1 MSYNQDK
8 EEFIKYLQFQKHYSI
23 NTVES
28 YQRSLNEFIG
38 FLKSESISHFNDV
51 KYTNIRG
58 YLTYLNES
66 VAKDADIDGFTT
78 VNLKEFKGDLIIRIN
93 P

>member
-8 EEFIKYLQFQKHYSI
+8 KEFIKYLQFQKHYSI

-28 YQRSLNEFIG
+28 YQRSLNEFID

-58 YLTYLNES
+58 YLTYLNEKKLSKNSINNRIS
-66 VAKDADIDGFTT
+66 V
-78 VNLKEFKGDLIIRIN
+78 
-93 P
+93 